1 MMILNTGGQGG
12 GVKGGAPPPLV
23 QISTPTPPSGLE
35 GTPPLFLSQG
45 ESFYD
50 DTVKS
55 PWRLDFGVFV
65 HHLWKF
71 SAAASLQFSFLTAM
85 HDENRYQ
92 YYGLVLSNL
101 ENLTDLVWLGY
112 MASSYTCCFNW
123 LLFCNIWF
131 SSMGIDFI
139 WNYYN
144 LFWKITPNSK
154 KVGTKQGTQLAEAKA
169 LRSPSRLNFPAAVI
183 SYCKTKK
190 IKWLIFLLMWWNPL
204 YGCCA

>member
-1 MMILNTGGQGG
+1 MLVCHTMSPIMSIKVTFSRPFRLKYCNAWTVAYSYFSPTHMMSNDDLENRWTLGRGG
-12 GVKGGAPPPLV
+12 GGAPPPPLV

-101 ENLTDLVWLGY
+101 ENLIDLVWFRY
-112 MASSYTCCFNW
+112 MGN
-123 LLFCNIWF
+123 
-131 SSMGIDFI
+131 
-139 WNYYN
+139 
-144 LFWKITPNSK
+144 WKI
-154 KVGTKQGTQLAEAKA
+154 
-169 LRSPSRLNFPAAVI
+169 LNGQF
-183 SYCKTKK
+183 
-190 IKWLIFLLMWWNPL
+190 
-204 YGCCA
+204 

>member
-1 MMILNTGGQGG
+1 MLFCHTMSPIMSIKVTFSRPFRLKYCNAWTVAYSYFSPTHMMSNDDLEHRWTRGRGEGG
-12 GVKGGAPPPLV
+12 GTPPLV

-144 LFWKITPNSK
+144 LFLKNYSDFK
-154 KVGTKQGTQLAEAKA
+154 K
-169 LRSPSRLNFPAAVI
+169 SW
-183 SYCKTKK
+183 Y
-190 IKWLIFLLMWWNPL
+190 
-204 YGCCA
+204 

>member
-1 MMILNTGGQGG
+1 MLVCHTMSPIMSIKVTFSRSFRLKYCNAWTVAYSYFSPTHMMSNDDLEHRWTRGRGEGG
-12 GVKGGAPPPLV
+12 G
-23 QISTPTPPSGLE
+23 TPPFGPNQHTHPSLWPGRH
-35 GTPPLFLSQG
+35 PPLFLSQG

-144 LFWKITPNSK
+144 LFLKNYSK
-154 KVGTKQGTQLAEAKA
+154 
-169 LRSPSRLNFPAAVI
+169 F
-183 SYCKTKK
+183 KK
-190 IKWLIFLLMWWNPL
+190 SW
-204 YGCCA
+204 Y

>member
-12 GVKGGAPPPLV
+12 GVKGGHPPLW
-23 QISTPTPPSGLE
+23 SKSAHPPLPLAWKAP
-35 GTPPLFLSQG
+35 PPLFLSQG

-144 LFWKITPNSK
+144 LFLKNYSDFK
-154 KVGTKQGTQLAEAKA
+154 K
-169 LRSPSRLNFPAAVI
+169 SW
-183 SYCKTKK
+183 Y
-190 IKWLIFLLMWWNPL
+190 
-204 YGCCA
+204 